1 MRRSCH
7 ALYAQPYFA
16 QYLAAQLGSGNRS
29 WLDTVATLYCIKMLK
44 MVCLQLRLSKVSE
57 LIHNSSQHRNLQQAQ
72 VSVFFEEII
81 DKVRAN
87 LQPNCHEAHAV

>member
-1 MRRSCH
+1 
-7 ALYAQPYFA
+7 
-16 QYLAAQLGSGNRS
+16 
-29 WLDTVATLYCIKMLK
+29 MLK

-57 LIHNSSQHRNLQQAQ
+57 LIHNSSQHKNLQQAQ